1 MQSQK
6 EQGLTLTVLE
16 TARLLKISRGLCFR
30 MVREGRISSVRFGRR
45 ILVPRHALE
54 RLLECQDG
62 GLRHGPGGGV
72 SGVGR

>member
-1 MQSQK
+1 MQSQR

-30 MVREGRISSVRFGRR
+30 MIGEGRIPSVRFGRR
-45 ILVPRHALE
+45 IVVPRHALE

-62 GLRHGPGGGV
+62 GVEDGGCGT
-72 SGVGR
+72 